1 MGKKIIEIIKDFF
14 QVGIT
19 AIIVVFI
26 CFKFLFISAQVH
38 GTSMYPTLQTN
49 DRGFSFV
56 LTKNLGIERFD
67 ICVIDSSKASEL
79 LVKRVIGLPNDTIA
93 YINNMLF
100 INGEYVEEEFLSDD
114 VYTNDFEITLGENEY
129 FCLGD
134 NRPVSKDSRYYG
146 AFSKEE
152 IKSTHFF
159 VYYPFNRIGVK

>member
-1 MGKKIIEIIKDFF
+1 MLLFANGIISSVNKCI
-14 QVGIT
+14 
-19 AIIVVFI
+19 A
-26 CFKFLFISAQVH
+26 FLRSAH
-38 GTSMYPTLQTN
+38 
-49 DRGFSFV
+49 
-56 LTKNLGIERFD
+56 
-67 ICVIDSSKASEL
+67 
-79 LVKRVIGLPNDTIA
+79 
-93 YINNMLF
+93 
-100 INGEYVEEEFLSDD
+100 

>member
-1 MGKKIIEIIKDFF
+1 MFKD
-14 QVGIT
+14 
-19 AIIVVFI
+19 
-26 CFKFLFISAQVH
+26 
-38 GTSMYPTLQTN
+38 
-49 DRGFSFV
+49 R
-56 LTKNLGIERFD
+56 
-67 ICVIDSSKASEL
+67 
-79 LVKRVIGLPNDTIA
+79 IA

-100 INGEYVEEEFLSDD
+100 INGEYVEEDFLSDD

-146 AFSKEE
+146 TFSKEE